1 MVKRSLSADK
11 IHENAWE
18 SFQLWKSL
26 NLLFEMFEKQSFAF
40 CIKNLPLE
48 SQAGPFL
55 KELNDFPINHHF
67 PYFSSRSWRLS
78 LCSFFHK
85 AFEIF
90 NLDGVGKPLPAS
102 KWRSCDLTFPQ
113 WCAKVWNG
121 YLWSSSQVVISKL
134 NQNGLKMIIHQTKL
148 IYLVLIGSEI
158 HMYMFFSKRRTWIVF
173 SVS

>member
-1 MVKRSLSADK
+1 MDHSLAQ
-11 IHENAWE
+11 
-18 SFQLWKSL
+18 SFIEDTVMSIWQFIGRIERVINSEKSL

-78 LCSFFHK
+78 LCSFLHK

-90 NLDGVGKPLPAS
+90 NLDGVGKPLPAP
-102 KWRSCDLTFPQ
+102 KWSCDLTFPQ

-121 YLWSSSQVVISKL
+121 YLIF
-134 NQNGLKMIIHQTKL
+134 IA
-148 IYLVLIGSEI
+148 
-158 HMYMFFSKRRTWIVF
+158 F
-173 SVS
+173 SVPKDVSSNFNWNVINRILFL

>member
-1 MVKRSLSADK
+1 MSIWQFIER
-11 IHENAWE
+11 IE

-48 SQAGPFL
+48 SQVGPFL
-55 KELNDFPINHHF
+55 KELDDFPINHHF

-121 YLWSSSQVVISKL
+121 YLCRGGAKSEAHEAWTSPTYWRCFTTLLFAYVLCSWELSTNIIITYSLSS
-134 NQNGLKMIIHQTKL
+134 T
-148 IYLVLIGSEI
+148 
-158 HMYMFFSKRRTWIVF
+158 
-173 SVS
+173 